1 MERMDYFLGN
11 GSELIS
17 ADLSNLNT
25 PSLVNMDFMF
35 INCSKLISVNFKN
48 FNSSNVTSMI
58 GL

>member
-1 MERMDYFLGN
+1 MDYFLGN

-25 PSLVNMDFMF
+25 PSLMNMDFMF

>member
-1 MERMDYFLGN
+1 MDYFLGN

-17 ADLSNLNT
+17 ADLSNLTT